1 MPISP
6 LLRRIASNKHK
17 HIVLKGGAITYH
29 SGARNTQR
37 GSGTVARHHSGRGL
51 LSIPFSRQMS
61 QLSIGG
67 EGFPTPKHFTKKQK
81 SHLKPIKFNF

>member
-37 GSGTVARHHSGRGL
+37 GMGTVARHHSGQGL
-51 LSIPFSRQMS
+51 LSMPFSRQMS
-61 QLSIGG
+61 HLSIG
-67 EGFPTPKHFTKKQK
+67 EGIPAPKKIYKNKKPFKANQ
-81 SHLKPIKFNF
+81 I

>member
-37 GSGTVARHHSGRGL
+37 GSGTVARHHSGQGL
-51 LSIPFSRQMS
+51 MSMPKMSR
-61 QLSIGG
+61 LSIGG
-67 EGFPTPKHFTKKQK
+67 ESFPAPKKFTRTK

>member
-37 GSGTVARHHSGRGL
+37 GMGTVSRHHSGQGL

-61 QLSIGG
+61 HLSIG
-67 EGFPTPKHFTKKQK
+67 EGIPAPKHFTRTK

>member
-37 GSGTVARHHSGRGL
+37 GMGTVSRHYSGQGL
-51 LSIPFSRQMS
+51 MSMPKMS
-61 QLSIGG
+61 QLLIG
-67 EGFPTPKHFTKKQK
+67 EGFPAPKKFTKTK
-81 SHLKPIKFNF
+81 SYLKPIKFNF

>member
-17 HIVLKGGAITYH
+17 HIVLKGGAITYQ

-37 GSGTVARHHSGRGL
+37 GMGTVSRHYGKGL
-51 LSIPFSRQMS
+51 MSMPKMS
-61 QLSIGG
+61 QLTIG
-67 EGFPTPKHFTKKQK
+67 EGFPAPKKFTRTK

>member
-37 GSGTVARHHSGRGL
+37 GSGTVARHHSGQGL
-51 LSIPFSRQMS
+51 LTMPKMS
-61 QLSIGG
+61 HLSIG
-67 EGFPTPKHFTKKQK
+67 EGFPSPKHFTRKQK

>member
-37 GSGTVARHHSGRGL
+37 GMGTVSRHYSGQGL
-51 LSIPFSRQMS
+51 MS
-61 QLSIGG
+61 MPKMSHLTIG
-67 EGFPTPKHFTKKQK
+67 EGFPAPKKFTKTK
-81 SHLKPIKFNF
+81 SYLKPIKFNF